1 MFLRNYDNYMAGL
14 NLLEYVNING
24 ANTNNLAAFFT
35 DASFAQKAVDGSLL
49 NTYYS
54 FSSTFFPPM
63 SLSAKGICL
72 GTGATEV
79 SYDDF
84 KLSGNIVEN
93 KLVEV
98 SKNVTY
104 IASTHK
110 IRKTLVA
117 TYTNSGGTDITIS
130 EWGLWRFNI
139 STNNSPVDIVFNHT
153 SNTVALVYRAVLD
166 DPIVIEAGTTAT
178 LTFSIDIP
186 MPNHP

>member
-14 NLLEYVNING
+14 NLLESVAVSG
-24 ANTNNLAAFFT
+24 ANTNLLSNLFT
-35 DASFAQKAVDGSLL
+35 DGYFNQRAADGSSASI
-49 NTYYS
+49 YYNPGAS
-54 FSSTFFPPM
+54 FFPPA

-72 GTGATEV
+72 GTGSTEV

-84 KLSGNIVEN
+84 RLSGNVIEN
-93 KLVEV
+93 KLIEV
-98 SKNVTY
+98 SKDVTY
-104 IASTHK
+104 IASTGK

-117 TYTNSGGTDITIS
+117 TYTNSSDKNITIS
-130 EWGLWRFNI
+130 EWGLWRVNVSSGGSSVIFDHAKNEA
-139 STNNSPVDIVFNHT
+139 
-153 SNTVALVYRAVLD
+153 ALVYRAVLD